1 MGLSVGL
8 CAQYELAAAVTD
20 GCVLVTVSVA
30 EPPSLTL
37 SLVSLS
43 LPLFLPKLCPCWSS
57 GVMPSTFTGESV

>member
-20 GCVLVTVSVA
+20 GCVLVTVGVT

-37 SLVSLS
+37 SLFSLYLS
-43 LPLFLPKLCPCWSS
+43 LFLPKPCPCLSS
-57 GVMPSTFTGESV
+57 GVASNIPEETL